1 MYNIFVIN
9 TSIYHEYKD
18 LLIKHQFFKIKMVSI
33 FHNITLSIYVKHL

>member
-18 LLIKHQFFKIKMVSI
+18 LLIKHPFFIIKMVSI
-33 FHNITLSIYVKHL
+33 FHNITINNYETY